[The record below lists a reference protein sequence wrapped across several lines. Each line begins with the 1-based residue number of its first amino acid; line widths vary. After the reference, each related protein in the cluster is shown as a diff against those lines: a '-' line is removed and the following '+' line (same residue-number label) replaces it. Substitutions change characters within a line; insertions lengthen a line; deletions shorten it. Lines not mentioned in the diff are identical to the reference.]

1 VLSLLSN
8 KKSLSFDGK
17 FTLGKTI
24 LFVLICFAWLIPG
37 LTGHS
42 PWKYDEAVSQGIVYH
57 LNHGGHWLYPTLGGE
72 PYFNTPPFYFWVAAL
87 IQRVFEGWVNPADAA
102 RLASGLFMTLTFIV
116 TALGGY
122 TLFGTRAMRASV
134 ILLMGCV
141 GLLLRA
147 HEMSSHLSWI
157 TGTAMVLAAIPW
169 SRNQSLWAGLLAG
182 TGLGIAFLS
191 IGPIAVGLLLPLMI
205 FSPVVIKPVKPSNTL
220 FYILAIILSLA
231 PFLIIWPY
239 ALHLHH
245 PHEFQQWWIRLVE
258 PFLHPEKWFIL
269 TTSPFYYLGVSI
281 WFAFP
286 AGPLSLGVI
295 WYGGKTL
302 RSRPS
307 IRFIMLAIL
316 WFYFVLG
323 FCTQPNEFYVLVLLV
338 PLSLLAGGNIDLL
351 KRGTAHA
358 LDWFGMITFGLI
370 TTALWLGWIAQL
382 LNFPESIVNLLDDK
396 LPGYRAQFHT
406 LPFLFALFITL
417 LWIVT
422 IMRSHQNARRALINW
437 SVGLTVTWL
446 LLMTLW
452 LPYIERARGY
462 TSVMASLST
471 HLVNNNQDCI
481 ASLGL
486 GEPQRGL
493 LEYYLNLHTE
503 RLEINRGKNCPLILI
518 QDNPRHRIY
527 PAIKGTLL
535 WSGSRPGDHNERLY
549 LYSKS

>member
-1 VLSLLSN
+1 VFSLFSN
-8 KKSLSFDGK
+8 KKSLSFDGE
-17 FTLGKTI
+17 FTLGKTV
-24 LFVLICFAWLIPG
+24 LFLLICCAWLIPG

-42 PWKYDEAVSQGIVYH
+42 PWKYDEAVSQGIIYH

-87 IQRVFEGWVNPADAA
+87 TQRLFSPWLNPADAA
-102 RLASGLFMTLTFIV
+102 RLSSGLFMALTFVI
-116 TALGGY
+116 TALGAY
-122 TLFGTRAMRASV
+122 TLFGSRAIRASV
-134 ILLMGCV
+134 ILLMGSV

-157 TGTAMVLAAIPW
+157 TGMAMVFVAIPW

-191 IGPIAVGLLLPLMI
+191 IGPLAAGLLLPLI
-205 FSPVVIKPVKPSNTL
+205 LLSPLAIRPVMPKRPL
-220 FYILAIILSLA
+220 IYILAIVLSLA

-245 PHEFQQWWIRLVE
+245 PNEFHQWWMRLAD
-258 PFLHPEKWFIL
+258 PFLHPSQWFIL
-269 TTSPFYYLGVSI
+269 TTTPLYYLIVSI

-286 AGPLSLGVI
+286 AAPLSLGVL
-295 WYGGKTL
+295 WYGGRAL

-307 IRFIMLAIL
+307 VRYVMLCLL

-323 FCTQPNEFYVLVLLV
+323 FCTQPNEFYTLSLLV
-338 PLSLLAGGNIDLL
+338 PLSILAGGNIDLL

-370 TTALWLGWIAQL
+370 TLLLWLGWVAQL
-382 LNFPESIVNLLDDK
+382 LNFPASIVNFLDTT
-396 LPGYRAQFHT
+396 LPGFREQFHF
-406 LPFLFALFITL
+406 LPFVFALFISG

-437 SVGLTVTWL
+437 SVGLTVSWL
-446 LLMTLW
+446 LLMSLW
-452 LPYIERARGY
+452 LPFIDRARGY
-462 TSVMASLST
+462 ESVMTSLS
-471 HLVNNNQDCI
+471 NNLIHHPGCI

-493 LEYYLNLHTE
+493 LEYYLHLHTQ
-503 RLEINRGKNCPLILI
+503 RLEINPSSTCPLLLL

-527 PAIKGTLL
+527 RIGEGTLL
-535 WSGSRPGDHNERLY
+535 WSGSRPGDQKERLY
-549 LYSKS
+549 LYTKP

>member
-1 VLSLLSN
+1 MFSLLSN
-8 KKSLSFDGK
+8 KKSLSFDGE
-17 FTLGKTI
+17 FTPGKTI
-24 LFVLICFAWLIPG
+24 LFLLICIAWLLPG

-87 IQRVFEGWVNPADAA
+87 TQRLLGQWLNPADAA
-102 RLASGLFMTLTFIV
+102 RLASGLFMALTFAV
-116 TALGGY
+116 TALGAY
-122 TLFGTRAMRASV
+122 TLFGVRAMRASV

-157 TGTAMVLAAIPW
+157 TGTAMVLVAIPW

-182 TGLGIAFLS
+182 TGLGVAFLS
-191 IGPIAVGLLLPLMI
+191 IGPLAVGLLLPLI
-205 FSPVVIKPVKPSNTL
+205 VFSPIAIRPVLPKRPL
-220 FYILAIILSLA
+220 IYALAIVISLA

-245 PHEFQQWWIRLVE
+245 PSEFHQWWLRLGE
-258 PFLHPEKWFIL
+258 PFLHPGSWFIL
-269 TTSPFYYLGVSI
+269 TTSPFYYLSVSI

-286 AGPLSLGVI
+286 AAPLALGVI
-295 WYGGKTL
+295 WYGGKSL

-307 IRFIMLAIL
+307 VRYVMLSIL

-323 FCTQPNEFYVLVLLV
+323 FCTQPNEFYTLVLLV

-358 LDWFGMITFGLI
+358 LDWFGMITFGLL
-370 TTALWLGWIAQL
+370 TFLLWIGWLAQL
-382 LNFPESIVNLLDDK
+382 INFPDTIIHILDSK
-396 LPGYRAQFHT
+396 LPGYRAQFH
-406 LPFLFALFITL
+406 LIPFLFALFITG
-417 LWIVT
+417 LWVLT

-446 LLMTLW
+446 LLMSLW
-452 LPYIERARGY
+452 LPYIDRARGY
-462 TSVMASLST
+462 GPVMASLSNT
-471 HLVNNNQDCI
+471 LSRHSGCV

-493 LEYYLNLHTE
+493 LDYYLQLHTE
-503 RLEINRGKNCPLILI
+503 RIEFNQNQNCPLLLV
-518 QDNPRHRIY
+518 QDNPRQRVY
-527 PAIKGTLL
+527 RSLNATLL
-535 WSGSRPGDHNERLY
+535 WSGSRPGDRNERLY
-549 LYSKS
+549 LYAMP